1 MGVGCTGLDGA
12 SGSRAF
18 GLCIGRT
25 QRDSMFIHTCAG
37 VLAPGANLLGFGQCQ
52 GLRRALLHIVQIFIT
67 LAKSETC
74 FEFYDPLYT
83 LIFHFMVHVHSI
95 CSRS

>member
-1 MGVGCTGLDGA
+1 MGVRCTGLDGA

-18 GLCIGRT
+18 GLWIVRT
-25 QRDSMFIHTCAG
+25 QRHSMVIQTCSG
-37 VLAPGANLLGFGQCQ
+37 VLAPGTNLSGFGQCQ
-52 GLRRALLHIVQIFIT
+52 GLRRALLHNVQIFIT
-67 LAKSETC
+67 LAKSETF